1 MGDEFAARGARAI
14 VIAEPSLSHRHRSLI
29 SLSLSLLVVGWDCCC
44 DCCWLAEIC
53 GSALMW
59 VTKWVLGRRWCGFRR
74 GFWVGVDVGF
84 GSALWVWDL
93 GWVKVD
99 EGCYGWSRSV
109 KIAIGVCLMKWWI
122 GGFVCLFESVLNW
135 WFFGIWVVGDVA
147 AVMVG
152 GYCCLGIVIC
162 LLLVVE
168 IIYYFNE

>member
-1 MGDEFAARGARAI
+1 MTVAIITGGASGMGDEFATRGARAI
-14 VIAEPSLSHRHRSLI
+14 VITEPSSSLSD
-29 SLSLSLLVVGWDCCC
+29 LSLSLLVVGWDCCC

-59 VTKWVLGRRWCGFRR
+59 VTKWVLG
-74 GFWVGVDVGF
+74 GVDVDFDVGF

-109 KIAIGVCLMKWWI
+109 KVAIGVCLMKWWI
-122 GGFVCLFESVLNW
+122 GGFVCLFESVLNR